1 MNRNCFSAALSM
13 GKVSRGYCHC
23 GTKVLSLSSSYPKI
37 CLCGSPPAQLDINN
51 RINSQVK
58 CFISHG
64 ENELYCEAVAGLKA
78 ALENGYPFHSY
89 ETVLNYETAYNQ
101 NCHLS
106 LYRDQYE
113 FTGGAHGSTIRASD
127 TWNLSTG
134 KRLGLSQLFSCGKDY
149 KAFLIAKI
157 SEQAACNMEENPGIY
172 FEEYQSLI
180 RDNFNERSFHLSS
193 KGLSI
198 YYQQYEIAP
207 YATGIVT
214 FTIPY
219 CDLGWQ
225 PSC

>member
-1 MNRNCFSAALSM
+1 MNRNCFSGAVSM
-13 GKVSRGYCHC
+13 GEISRSYCHC
-23 GTKVLSLSSSYPKI
+23 GIKVLSLASGYPKI
-37 CLCGSPPAQLDINN
+37 CLCGNPSAQLNINN
-51 RINSQVK
+51 RIKSQVN

-64 ENELYCEAVAGLKA
+64 ESELYCEAVVGLKA
-78 ALENGYPFHSY
+78 ACENGYPFHSY

-134 KRLGLSQLFSCGKDY
+134 KRLCLSQLFSCGKDY

-157 SEQAACNMEENPGIY
+157 REQADKNMEQDPSIY
-172 FEEYQSLI
+172 FEEYKTLI
-180 RDNFNERSFHLSS
+180 CDNFNENNFHLSPR
-193 KGLSI
+193 GLSI

-219 CDLGWQ
+219 RKLGWQ